1 MGILS
6 KFWLFMKTRKRYWLW
21 PFVFVVLLLSL
32 FLFVAQSTALSTFIY
47 SLF

>member
-1 MGILS
+1 MNTLIE
-6 KFWLFMKTRKRYWLW
+6 FWVFLGKRKKYWMW
-21 PFVFVVLLLSL
+21 PFLALIILLSL

>member
-1 MGILS
+1 MDTLNE
-6 KFWLFMKTRKRYWLW
+6 FWIFLRTRKRYWLW
-21 PFVFVVLLLSL
+21 PLVFFVFLLGV